1 MEAHVSEAAPHEHPG
16 PAVYLKIALVLF
28 LVTILEVAT
37 YELSHR
43 GGTSEAVIGPIL
55 IPILLVL
62 SAIKFALVAMYYMH
76 LKVDNK
82 LFSGLFVGP
91 LIVAGVIAV
100 SLMVLISYHMHYNVG
115 LV

>member
-1 MEAHVSEAAPHEHPG
+1 MEAHVSDAAAHAHPG
-16 PAVYLKIALVLF
+16 PAVYLKIALILF

-37 YELSHR
+37 YEVSHR
-43 GGTSEAVIGPIL
+43 GGAMETVIQPIL

-76 LKVDNK
+76 LKVDHK